1 MLIDVLKKRISDY
14 LSSGS
19 YPYVIARI
27 EPIQNAI
34 DNHNYQPDVKNPLDT
49 LYLRQKTH
57 QYNQQI
63 INGIQSQIWP
73 AIKITSV
80 GDSRVYMSLLEG
92 LDIFKQPDIAN
103 WEKLNEE
110 QLNRLVSIGTSAS
123 KEKPLSEQLNEYGE
137 QFKDE
142 QNDSDMFTKLALV
155 YLSQTNFTAQSDND
169 EKVVD
174 LFNNLVV

>member
-1 MLIDVLKKRISDY
+1 M
-14 LSSGS
+14 G
-19 YPYVIARI
+19 
-27 EPIQNAI
+27 
-34 DNHNYQPDVKNPLDT
+34 
-49 LYLRQKTH
+49 
-57 QYNQQI
+57 I

-80 GDSRVYMSLLEG
+80 GDSRVYMSLLER

-123 KEKPLSEQLNEYGE
+123 KQKPLSEQLKEFGE
-137 QFKDE
+137 QFKDD
-142 QNDSDMFTKLALV
+142 QNDSDMLTKLALV
-155 YLSQTNFTAQSDND
+155 YLSQNKFTAQSGN
-169 EKVVD
+169 EQKVVD